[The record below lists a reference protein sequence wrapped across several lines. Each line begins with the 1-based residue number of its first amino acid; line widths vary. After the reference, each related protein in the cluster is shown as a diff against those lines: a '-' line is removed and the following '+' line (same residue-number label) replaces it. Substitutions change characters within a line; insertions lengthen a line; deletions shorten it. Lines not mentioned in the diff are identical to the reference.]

1 MPTLLEIESSPMNR
15 DASVSRELTVR
26 FVQQW
31 KQAHPDGS
39 VITRDLNASRL
50 PTIDAEW
57 ITAMQTPEEKRTPAQ
72 REALL
77 LSDTLIAELKA
88 ADEYIFGVP
97 MHNFTVPSVLRL
109 WIDQVARAGKT
120 FAYVNG
126 APQGLLKGK
135 KAHFIIASGG
145 KYEAGTPM
153 ASYNFVEPY
162 LRTIFGFLGVTDVTF
177 VAAGGTAALSSGK
190 VDRPSFLAPHLQAI
204 ETLVHAA

>member
-1 MPTLLEIESSPMNR
+1 ME
-15 DASVSRELTVR
+15 A
-26 FVQQW
+26 
-31 KQAHPDGS
+31 G
-39 VITRDLNASRL
+39 ASRRQRHHARSKRQPL

-126 APQGLLKGK
+126 APQGCS
-135 KAHFIIASGG
+135 KARRRTSSSLPAAST
-145 KYEAGTPM
+145 KRERRWLPTTSWSRTSARSS
-153 ASYNFVEPY
+153 ASS
-162 LRTIFGFLGVTDVTF
+162 
-177 VAAGGTAALSSGK
+177 A
-190 VDRPSFLAPHLQAI
+190 
-204 ETLVHAA
+204 

>member
-1 MPTLLEIESSPMNR
+1 ME
-15 DASVSRELTVR
+15 A
-26 FVQQW
+26 
-31 KQAHPDGS
+31 G
-39 VITRDLNASRL
+39 ASRRQRHHARSKRQPL